1 MGIWPVFFSASYGP
15 ECIPCCT
22 TRSYHFLPMCCLLHL
37 QHVTTSVLWIWTH
50 ACANIIPKPVCRVLE
65 TRLVS
70 LWPYLK
76 IVGNPWTSANMTP
89 LLQIDYRQL
98 FTQFITCN
106 QMLQQYEHSS
116 HYACTVSRGNLAI
129 CTPWLGTLSLI
140 NALASSPWMNS
151 TVILL
156 TMSFAEARLL
166 TSDLGTRLQS
176 SNECLGT
183 RLQFRRSTTSSGDH
197 TRTLVRK
204 AMDNYK

>member
-1 MGIWPVFFSASYGP
+1 MPSHPPRLWCGNYYIKHAIPHPWWEFDQTVFFSASYSP

-22 TRSYHFLPMCCLLHL
+22 TRSYHFLPMCCLLHM

-76 IVGNPWTSANMTP
+76 IVGNHWTSTNMTP

-116 HYACTVSRGNLAI
+116 HACIICMYGEQRESGHLHPMIRDIIAYKCFGLQPLNEQHSYLAYH
-129 CTPWLGTLSLI
+129 
-140 NALASSPWMNS
+140 
-151 TVILL
+151 V
-156 TMSFAEARLL
+156 
-166 TSDLGTRLQS
+166 
-176 SNECLGT
+176 
-183 RLQFRRSTTSSGDH
+183 FRRS
-197 TRTLVRK
+197 
-204 AMDNYK
+204 